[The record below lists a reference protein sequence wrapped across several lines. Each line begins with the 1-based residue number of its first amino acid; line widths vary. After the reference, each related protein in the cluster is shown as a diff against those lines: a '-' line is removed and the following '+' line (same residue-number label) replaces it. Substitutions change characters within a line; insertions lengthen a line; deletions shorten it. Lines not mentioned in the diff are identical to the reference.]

1 MPEQSDR
8 HLAMLIDGDN
18 AQYSLLK
25 LMLEEAS
32 RYGTVIIRRAYGDW
46 TTPYLANWRPVM
58 LAHAI
63 QPIQQFAYTTGKNA
77 TDSAL
82 IIDAMDIL
90 HAKTVQGFCIASSDS
105 DYTRLCTRIRE
116 SGLFVMGIGHKRTP
130 EAFRNACD
138 VFVYVENLI
147 PPDEISLP
155 VEAVVPVAP
164 VEVVVP
170 VENPPSAQQTSQPK
184 KTAAPATPS
193 ASTKKATPTKKAAV
207 PAAPAKKAA
216 QPKKATASAATKK
229 VEPEKTI
236 GNNAAL
242 LNLLQR
248 AFDISEQDDGWV
260 HLGSLGQAL
269 HRLDPSFDSRTYG
282 HKTLSLLVK
291 SLPKQLVIKGST
303 ETGPS
308 EIYVRRK

>member
-1 MPEQSDR
+1 MPEPSER

-18 AQYSLLK
+18 AQYSFIK
-25 LMLEEAS
+25 QMLEEAS
-32 RYGTVIIRRAYGDW
+32 RYGSVIIRRAYGDW
-46 TTPYLANWRPVM
+46 TTPNLAKWRPVM
-58 LAHAI
+58 QTHAI

-147 PPDEISLP
+147 PSDEMSPP
-155 VEAVVPVAP
+155 VEAAAP
-164 VEVVVP
+164 VESP
-170 VENPPSAQQTSQPK
+170 
-184 KTAAPATPS
+184 AA
-193 ASTKKATPTKKAAV
+193 TKKATQSKT
-207 PAAPAKKAA
+207 APAKKTSPA
-216 QPKKATASAATKK
+216 KKTDK
-229 VEPEKTI
+229 
-236 GNNAAL
+236 NAAL
-242 LNLLQR
+242 MNLLRR
-248 AFDISEQDDGWV
+248 AFDISAQEDGWV
-260 HLGSLGQAL
+260 HLGALGDAL
-269 HRLDPSFDSRTYG
+269 HRLDPSFDSRTHG

-291 SLPKQLVIKGST
+291 SLPEQIAVKGTSK
-303 ETGPS
+303 TGPS
-308 EIYVRRK
+308 AIYVRLKDE